1 VRISNQTQLTIQ
13 EAVAEIFGSEAVVS
27 LFGSRV
33 NDELKGGDIDL
44 LVQSEQMVQNRQQK
58 ICQLVARLQ
67 IRLGDQPID
76 VVVIDPAVQRKAI
89 HEEALRTGL
98 KL

>member
-1 VRISNQTQLTIQ
+1 MI
-13 EAVAEIFGSEAVVS
+13 
-27 LFGSRV
+27 
-33 NDELKGGDIDL
+33 
-44 LVQSEQMVQNRQQK
+44 QNRQQK

-76 VVVIDPAVQRKAI
+76 VVVIDPTVQRKAI